1 MNPLL
6 NRLYISEI
14 GRKGNER
21 AWGHGRGRV
30 PAPLPPVYV
39 SKLLQR
45 RDFPSRAKFRERLL
59 AGSAGT
65 ASCRLVGT
73 CLPFYAYCG
82 RLSLTLLT
90 ETRDDKKCPADSE
103 SSDTCRP
110 QTVSAATFA
119 DQVIEWSPH
128 AHLFD
133 FPGGLLG
140 HRVSH
145 HW

>member
-1 MNPLL
+1 M
-6 NRLYISEI
+6 R
-14 GRKGNER
+14 
-21 AWGHGRGRV
+21 GHGGGRV

-59 AGSAGT
+59 AGSAVT

-82 RLSLTLLT
+82 RLSLTLRT

-110 QTVSAATFA
+110 QTVSASTL
-119 DQVIEWSPH
+119 QTSQ
-128 AHLFD
+128 
-133 FPGGLLG
+133 
-140 HRVSH
+140 RVVSSRPPIRRFQAAY
-145 HW
+145 WDIGCRITGKSALTLIPVPLSACCAQ